1 MADANIFQQYLTSPK
16 SVMDYTA
23 EMDQA
28 DSRKMTLQQNALTL
42 AAGRQKFDEGQQASQ
57 RNALVRTALMGLPQ
71 GATDDQRIQAM
82 RGTAT
87 PEGFAAADTL
97 SKSLA
102 EQRKSA
108 AAAKKDEEEASKTSL
123 ARDIALHDFH
133 AQRLA
138 TVQTP
143 EDALAWAQEGNVLG
157 LFKQP
162 GQYDRGVAVIQ
173 QAGQDPQAFAKWK
186 AAAMQGGQ
194 SITEQLKQ
202 QLEKAKQAE
211 QVRQFGV
218 TEARIKSEG
227 EADRKARDADVGFTP
242 EAIGNAADRYNVDG
256 TLPPMGMGKAGS
268 AGRAAILN
276 EAARRKAAEGVS
288 GTDQRI
294 NQLGAKGE
302 AQAKAASLRAYS
314 AAGKEGQAI
323 QAANTGLNHLET
335 VEQLALAQKNGDT
348 RLFNSIANRLAA
360 ATGRPAPTNLAA
372 AITMVSPEVSK
383 AVIGAAGGQA
393 EREEFARNFNPDGSP
408 EQALEGIGVIK
419 ELMGGRMTEAQR
431 TYERTT
437 GKKDFRATMLSP
449 AAQRMLDK
457 AHAASG
463 GAAKAGAP
471 ATNAKGW
478 ALHIDAKGNKAYVSP
493 NGQDYE
499 EVH

>member
-1 MADANIFQQYLTSPK
+1 MANDNIFQQYLAPPK
-16 SVMDYTA
+16 SVMDYSA
-23 EMDQA
+23 DLDQA
-28 DSRKMTLQQNALTL
+28 DIRRQSIQQNALTL
-42 AAGRQKFDEGQQASQ
+42 AAGRAKFDEGQQANQ
-57 RNALVRTALMGLPQ
+57 RAAQLRSALMGLPQ
-71 GATDDQRIQAM
+71 GATDDQRVEAM

-87 PEGFAAADTL
+87 PEGFAAADAL
-97 SKSLA
+97 SKSLI
-102 EQRKSA
+102 EQRKGKA
-108 AAAKKDEEEASKTSL
+108 AAAKDEADTDKTKL
-123 ARDIALHDFH
+123 ARDVALHDFH
-133 AQRLA
+133 AQKLA

-143 EDALAWAQEGNVLG
+143 EDALAWAQEGQALG

-162 GQYDRGVAVIQ
+162 GQYDRGIAMIQ
-173 QAGQDPQAFAKWK
+173 QAAQSPEAFAKWK
-186 AAAMQGGQ
+186 AGAMQGGQ
-194 SITEQLKQ
+194 SVTEQLKQ
-202 QLEKAKQAE
+202 QLEQAKQAE

-218 TEARIKSEG
+218 TDQRIRAEG
-227 EADRKARDADVGFTP
+227 NANRANQVKIQQMIGDRQDAGDAANSTFTP

-294 NQLGAKGE
+294 AQLGAKGE

-335 VEQLALAQKNGDT
+335 VEQLALAQKNGQT
-348 RLFNSIANRLAA
+348 QLFNSLANKLAA
-360 ATGRPAPTNLAA
+360 ATGQPAPTNLAA

-393 EREEFARNFNPDGSP
+393 EREEFARNFNPNGSP
-408 EQALEGIGVIK
+408 EQALQGIGVIK

-437 GKKDFRATMLSP
+437 GKKDFRQTMLSP
-449 AAQRMLDK
+449 AAQRVLDK
-457 AHAASG
+457 AHGAASSG
-463 GAAKAGAP
+463 GKPSLSDIFG
-471 ATNAKGW
+471 
-478 ALHIDAKGNKAYVSP
+478 H
-493 NGQDYE
+493 
-499 EVH
+499 